1 MNRQLHDLMM
11 AQYATPKV
19 SGDGLVSWNGGV
31 KCVIPSVKLYG
42 AANQGTMSGSNMLN
56 PALYEFESGYTKNG
70 VTLTINDDGSITASG
85 TPTIASGRI
94 MTLYLGEYIDV
105 LKNGE
110 TYIENGC
117 WFVVKKSDGTQ
128 TWPGTVTVDTDTM
141 VSIRPYFE
149 IYLDDY
155 SNGMTRY
162 IAINKG
168 TTRLPWERY
177 CGGIP
182 APNPGYPIMPVCND
196 GVVVARGKN
205 LWNDYSA
212 FFNKNYW
219 ERHDNAYVSTRTN
232 GTYIYANFPLFEG
245 EAYTLSAYFDEI
257 ENDRTK
263 VQIRTSDNVISAE
276 APSTS
281 EVGRVSLTFVPKKS
295 EIYRF
300 CIGGHSTGKMT
311 ISRIQLEVGLSATDY
326 TPYWDGGQA
335 TSPELWAIPGTD
347 IRDEWD
353 AQTGWGVRRCAVI
366 DSYAGEQITTPYIS
380 STGELSEGAMV
391 VYGIPDTPF
400 YTAPARLTQPNGP
413 GQIIQV
419 SGSVPDCPIEANY
432 LTHS

>member
-1 MNRQLHDLMM
+1 MNRNLHNAMM

-19 SGDGLVSWNGGV
+19 SGDGLLSWDKGI

-42 AANQGTMSGSNMLN
+42 AANQDTLSGSNFLN

-85 TPTIASGRI
+85 TPTVESGRI
-94 MTLYLGEYIDV
+94 MMLYLGEYIDV

-128 TWPGTVTVDTDTM
+128 TWPGIVTVDTDTM

-149 IYLDDY
+149 IALDDY
-155 SNGMTRY
+155 SDGMTRY

-182 APNPGYPIMPVCND
+182 APNPSYPIMPVCND
-196 GVVVARGKN
+196 GVVKA
-205 LWNDYSA
+205 
-212 FFNKNYW
+212 
-219 ERHDNAYVSTRTN
+219 
-232 GTYIYANFPLFEG
+232 
-245 EAYTLSAYFDEI
+245 
-257 ENDRTK
+257 
-263 VQIRTSDNVISAE
+263 TSPDGS
-276 APSTS
+276 
-281 EVGRVSLTFVPKKS
+281 
-295 EIYRF
+295 
-300 CIGGHSTGKMT
+300 
-311 ISRIQLEVGLSATDY
+311 
-326 TPYWDGGQA
+326 WDGGQA
-335 TSPELWAIPGTD
+335 TAPELWAIQRTD

-353 AQTGWGVRRCAVI
+353 AQTGWGVRRVKKLVLTPDLKWYIYDKTGVTENNFAYLTGIINTVTSKNGMFSHGTYQAVEISASDICAYMYVSGIFRIRTGHESTLADFKEFLQGQI
-366 DSYAGEQITTPYIS
+366 DAGTPVTVCYPLK
-380 STGELSEGAMV
+380 EPE
-391 VYGIPDTPF
+391 PF
-400 YTAPARLTQPNGP
+400 YHAPARLTQPNGP

-419 SGSVPDCPIEANY
+419 SGSVPDCTIDASY

>member
-85 TPTIASGRI
+85 TPTIKSGRI
-94 MTLYLGEYIDV
+94 MMLYLGEYIDV

-149 IYLDDY
+149 IYVDDY

-162 IAINKG
+162 IAINHG
-168 TTRLPWERY
+168 TTHLPWERY

-182 APNPGYPIMPVCND
+182 APNPSYPIMPVCND
-196 GVVVARGKN
+196 GVFKA
-205 LWNDYSA
+205 
-212 FFNKNYW
+212 
-219 ERHDNAYVSTRTN
+219 
-232 GTYIYANFPLFEG
+232 
-245 EAYTLSAYFDEI
+245 
-257 ENDRTK
+257 
-263 VQIRTSDNVISAE
+263 
-276 APSTS
+276 
-281 EVGRVSLTFVPKKS
+281 
-295 EIYRF
+295 
-300 CIGGHSTGKMT
+300 T
-311 ISRIQLEVGLSATDY
+311 IPDGA
-326 TPYWDGGQA
+326 WDGGQA